1 MATAVPEKNALLIKH
16 LQGIL
21 LAEAE

>member
-1 MATAVPEKNALLIKH
+1 MATAVPERNTLPTKY

>member
-1 MATAVPEKNALLIKH
+1 MATAVPEKNALLINH